1 MKWILKCIGAV
12 ILFVLLAFALAWATM
27 LLWNWLIPSLFGGPI
42 ITYLEAA
49 GLMILGRLLIGG
61 FGGGKG
67 GRCGSNNCESGGG
80 WRHGKRGSWK
90 QRWEAK
96 MEGMSEE
103 EKQKFMAGMNK
114 CGWGKEKSVES
125 EQGQ

>member
-12 ILFVLLAFALAWATM
+12 ILFSLFAFALAWVTM
-27 LLWNWLIPSLFGGPI
+27 LLWNWLIPLLFNGPY
-42 ITYLEAA
+42 ITYVQAA
-49 GLMILGRLLIGG
+49 GLMILGRLLVGG
-61 FGGGKG
+61 FGGKKG
-67 GRCGSNNCESGGG
+67 GRCGGNHCDNGSG

-103 EKQKFMAGMNK
+103 EKEKFMAGMSK
-114 CGWGKEKSVES
+114 CGWRKGDSANEGNV
-125 EQGQ
+125 Q

>member
-12 ILFVLLAFALAWATM
+12 ILFSLLAFALAWATM
-27 LLWNWLIPSLFGGPI
+27 LLWNWLIPALFNGPE
-42 ITYLEAA
+42 ITYVQAA
-49 GLMILGRLLIGG
+49 GLMILGRLLFGG

-67 GRCGSNNCESGGG
+67 GRCGSKQCDTGSG
-80 WRHGKRGSWK
+80 WRHGQRGSWK

-103 EKQKFMAGMNK
+103 EKEKFMAGMSK
-114 CGWGKEKSVES
+114 CGWKKEE
-125 EQGQ
+125 GQ

>member
-67 GRCGSNNCESGGG
+67 GNNCGNKSSWG
-80 WRHGKRGSWK
+80 HGHWK
-90 QRWEAK
+90 KRWEAK
-96 MEGMSEE
+96 MEGMTEE
-103 EKQKFMAGMNK
+103 EKQKFMSGMNK

-125 EQGQ
+125 EQ